1 LAVCIFNESVV
12 ALQMK
17 LSTPINSIKD
27 VQKPGKL
34 FIPFINIGGGGL
46 ARAAMSESSDTM
58 TVSKTVSAGS
68 VIVSGS

>member
-1 LAVCIFNESVV
+1 
-12 ALQMK
+12 MK
-17 LSTPINSIKD
+17 LSTPINSIKV
-27 VQKPGKL
+27 VQNPGKS

-46 ARAAMSESSDTM
+46 DRTAVSRSGSSDVM